1 MVETPEEVTNDV
13 PLSER
18 FLDLLV
24 FLPTGLAV
32 TVAEELPRLAERGRE
47 RLGVQVNSARAIG
60 EFVVVAGQDEL
71 KRRVG
76 SIRPNGRRAHPSP
89 SGETSGG
96 AMPGGAMPGGATPGG
111 ETPGGATPGGETPSN
126 APPRL
131 RRIPRPPVADVPTP
145 EPTPADAPADAPAN
159 APANAAVNATVTAP
173 APQHAPAP
181 GSATAPGFATAAGS
195 VNGVGSAPTARSALF
210 DRPATTGQTTTQ
222 TPAAPT
228 VAPGSSSSRP
238 IRAVGG
244 HIPDVTSLAI
254 PGFDT
259 LSASQ
264 VVHRLDGLSRSE
276 LVATRAYESAT
287 RGRRTILSRV
297 DQLLDERS

>member
-60 EFVVVAGQDEL
+60 EFVVVAGQDAL

-89 SGETSGG
+89 SGETPGG
-96 AMPGGAMPGGATPGG
+96 AMPGGAMPGGAM
-111 ETPGGATPGGETPSN
+111 PGGETPSN

-159 APANAAVNATVTAP
+159 AAVNATDTAP

-181 GSATAPGFATAAGS
+181 GSATAPGFATAASSATAAGS

>member
-1 MVETPEEVTNDV
+1 M
-13 PLSER
+13 
-18 FLDLLV
+18 
-24 FLPTGLAV
+24 
-32 TVAEELPRLAERGRE
+32 AEELPRLAERGRE

-60 EFVVVAGQDEL
+60 EFVVIAGQDEL

-96 AMPGGAMPGGATPGG
+96 AMPGGAM
-111 ETPGGATPGGETPSN
+111 PGGETPSN

-159 APANAAVNATVTAP
+159 AAVNATDTAP

-195 VNGVGSAPTARSALF
+195 ANGVGSAPTARSALF

-228 VAPGSSSSRP
+228 VAPGSSSSRL

>member
-1 MVETPEEVTNDV
+1 MVDTPKEVTDDV

-18 FLDLLV
+18 LLDLFV

-32 TVAEELPRLAERGRE
+32 TVAEELPRLAVRGRE

-60 EFVVVAGQDEL
+60 EFVVVASQDEL

-76 SIRPNGRRAHPSP
+76 RIRPHGRPADSEQGNPVPSD
-89 SGETSGG
+89 
-96 AMPGGAMPGGATPGG
+96 
-111 ETPGGATPGGETPSN
+111 ETPFN

-131 RRIPRPPVADVPTP
+131 RRIPRPPVADVPAP
-145 EPTPADAPADAPAN
+145 ERTSG
-159 APANAAVNATVTAP
+159 NATGNGSVKRTATAP
-173 APQHAPAP
+173 APQHAAANGFATAVGSASGV
-181 GSATAPGFATAAGS
+181 GSATAVGS
-195 VNGVGSAPTARSALF
+195 ASGVRSAPTARSALF
-210 DRPATTGQTTTQ
+210 DRPATTTTQTQTTTQTTTQ

-228 VAPGSSSSRP
+228 VASGPSSSRP
-238 IRAVGG
+238 IRAAGG
-244 HIPDVTSLAI
+244 HIPDVSSLAI

-276 LVATRAYESAT
+276 LVATRAYELAT